1 MTEEAL
7 LTELP
12 APLAQIVK
20 GALEAEGI
28 AVRLERDA
36 LSSVYGLDT
45 GLFATRLFVAAEQLA
60 EARALIDE
68 IETEAG
74 EH

>member
-28 AVRLERDA
+28 GVRLERDA

-45 GLFATRLFVAAEQLA
+45 GLFATRLFVAAEQLD
-60 EARALIDE
+60 EARALIEE
-68 IETEAG
+68 IEAEAG
-74 EH
+74 EG

>member
-45 GLFATRLFVAAEQLA
+45 GLFATRLFVPVGRLA
-60 EARALIDE
+60 EARALIED
-68 IETEAG
+68 IEAEAG
-74 EH
+74 ER